1 MTHRERVLAALAHRQ
16 PDRCPVDFWAVPEVV
31 ERLLKH
37 FGAREEAELYDLLD
51 VDMQF
56 VFPCST
62 LPDPEILPDGS
73 YFDRMGVHRRPVRNE
88 YCTYDEYASYP
99 LAYAESVADLER
111 YDKWPDPDAFDWA
124 HFAAQIAPLHEK
136 RFLKL
141 HAGGIFEYAWALRGY
156 EQFMMD
162 LCMNPDMVHYIMD
175 KFCTYWCKFIRN
187 AMEAAGE
194 YLDMVYTYDDIAAQ
208 NALLLAPEMLEEFV
222 YPYHRRMNSVIK
234 SYGKP
239 IMYHSCGA
247 VLSQL
252 PKLAELPI
260 DVLNPL
266 QPMAKG
272 MDFQWLKDNWG
283 ERLSFH
289 GGLCLQSTLPKGT
302 PDEVREAVRRAVSIL
317 GKNGGYIMTS
327 AHYLQNDI
335 PTENI
340 LAMYEPE
347 LRKSGE

>member
-16 PDRCPVDFWAVPEVV
+16 PDHCPVDFWAVPEVV

-73 YFDRMGVHRRPVRNE
+73 YFDRMGVHRRPVRND

-124 HFAAQIAPLHEK
+124 HFAAQ
-136 RFLKL
+136 
-141 HAGGIFEYAWALRGY
+141 
-156 EQFMMD
+156 
-162 LCMNPDMVHYIMD
+162 
-175 KFCTYWCKFIRN
+175 
-187 AMEAAGE
+187 
-194 YLDMVYTYDDIAAQ
+194 
-208 NALLLAPEMLEEFV
+208 NALLLSPEMLEEFV
-222 YPYHRRMNSVIK
+222 YPYYRRMNSVIK
-234 SYGKP
+234 AYGKP

-283 ERLSFH
+283 DRLSFH